1 MRSTA
6 RRLAM
11 TAGLAVAVA
20 LVAACGGSKSEKFDI
35 NKGAPEADAA
45 VKSFIEGWMQASGP
59 TPDQFAAGQTRRFL
73 GGELAALVVGIKTG
87 GTSGQK
93 PVEQVF
99 NDIMKTP
106 LPPDLGFDTVESA
119 KQGDTGATVKIRLK
133 YSVESVNNMIKA
145 GKIQPA
151 DASKAF
157 DVVKAQPIRTLTL
170 AKGEGGWQ
178 ITKVVEG

>member
-1 MRSTA
+1 M
-6 RRLAM
+6 LAGFAM
-11 TAGLAVAVA
+11 ALAA
-20 LVAACGGSKSEKFDI
+20 VAACGGGAAEKFDI
-35 NKGAPEADAA
+35 NKGGSDADLA
-45 VKSFIEGWMQASGP
+45 VKGFIEGWVQASGP

-73 GGELAALVVGIKTG
+73 GGDLGALVVGLRTG

-106 LPPDLGFDTVESA
+106 FPPDLGYDIIEST
-119 KQGDTGATVKIRLK
+119 KQGETGAVVKVKLK

-145 GKIQPA
+145 GKIRPE
-151 DASKAF
+151 DATKAF
-157 DVVKAQPIRTLTL
+157 DDVKAGPVRTLTL

-178 ITKVVEG
+178 ITKIEG